1 MIVGDA
7 EAWINQFRRFD
18 ERLLPRIVRIVPK
31 CVAKLGRNAL
41 EDDITLN
48 LVNRLA
54 VDPIARGIVFFEY
67 QHHPSTVDEIGSEK
81 STGEIDFVA
90 HFSRTRKI
98 YLAYE
103 CKRLNIPSGSS
114 KKSLATEYV
123 KEGVHRFVTEQYSE
137 GLPMGCMLGYVL
149 DGDVP
154 DANAKVRGALKKH
167 ELQIAL
173 DGEPVDLESIQSA
186 LRFSSRHKRA
196 KSGLLIEVRHS
207 LVSCMSC

>member
-7 EAWINQFRRFD
+7 EAWISRFRRFD
-18 ERLLPRIVRIVPK
+18 ERLLPLIIQIVPK
-31 CVAKLGRNAL
+31 CVAKLGKNAL

-48 LVNRLA
+48 LVNKLA
-54 VDPIARGIVFFEY
+54 LDPIARGIVIFEY
-67 QHHPSTVDEIGSEK
+67 QHHPSTVDEMGSEK

-90 HFSRTRKI
+90 HFSRTRKT

-103 CKRLNIPSGSS
+103 CKRLNVPTGSG

-149 DGDVP
+149 DGDVLG
-154 DANAKVRGALKKH
+154 ANAKVRGALKKH
-167 ELQIAL
+167 ELMIAL
-173 DGEPVDLESIQSA
+173 HGEPVDLEGIQSA
-186 LRFSSRHKRA
+186 LRFRSNHKRA
-196 KSGLLIEVRHS
+196 KSGSLIEVRHS
-207 LVSCMSC
+207 LVSCISD